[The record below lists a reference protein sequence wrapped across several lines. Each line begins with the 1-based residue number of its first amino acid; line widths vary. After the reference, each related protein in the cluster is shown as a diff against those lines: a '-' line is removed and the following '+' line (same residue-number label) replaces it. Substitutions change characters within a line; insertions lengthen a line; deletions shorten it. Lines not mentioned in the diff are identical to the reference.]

1 MFILMIETI
10 ESLCEFAKT
19 KGYTEE
25 DREFVKQA
33 CQIAKEYSKGRTR
46 FRKPNRP
53 FLYHLISVSAILM
66 TTGANIETVVAGLL
80 HSMKD
85 DMPRIYA
92 LNQTVG
98 EIVDGYFDIT
108 VGQVKQIPF
117 AEATK
122 VQLAV
127 IAIQMANTTDMILA
141 KEIV

>member
-1 MFILMIETI
+1 M
-10 ESLCEFAKT
+10 
-19 KGYTEE
+19 
-25 DREFVKQA
+25 
-33 CQIAKEYSKGRTR
+33 AKEYSKGRTR
-46 FRKPNRP
+46 FRKPSRP
-53 FLYHLISVSAILM
+53 FLNHLISVSAILM
-66 TTGANIETVVAGLL
+66 TIDANIETVVAGLL
-80 HSMKD
+80 HSVKD
-85 DMPRIYA
+85 DMSRIYA

-108 VGQVKQIPF
+108 VGQVKQMEF

>member
-1 MFILMIETI
+1 M
-10 ESLCEFAKT
+10 AK
-19 KGYTEE
+19 
-25 DREFVKQA
+25 A
-33 CQIAKEYSKGRTR
+33 YSKGRTR
-46 FRKPNRP
+46 FRKSSRP
-53 FLYHLISVSAILM
+53 FLCHLISVSAILM

-80 HSMKD
+80 HSVKD

-98 EIVDGYFDIT
+98 EIVDGYFDIA
-108 VGQVKQIPF
+108 VGQVKQMEF

>member
-1 MFILMIETI
+1 MIETI

-19 KGYTEE
+19 KGYTGG
-25 DREFVKQA
+25 DIEFIKHA
-33 CQIAKEYSKGRTR
+33 HEIAKEYSKGRTR
-46 FRKPNRP
+46 FRKPSRP
-53 FLYHLISVSAILM
+53 FLNHLISVSAILM

-80 HSMKD
+80 HSVKD

-98 EIVDGYFDIT
+98 EIVDDYFDIT

-117 AEATK
+117 VEATK

-127 IAIQMANTTDMILA
+127 IAIQMANTVDMILE

>member
-1 MFILMIETI
+1 MIETI

-19 KGYTEE
+19 KGYTEG
-25 DREFVKQA
+25 DREFIKQA
-33 CQIAKEYSKGRTR
+33 HQVAKEYSKGRTR
-46 FRKPNRP
+46 FRKPSRP
-53 FLYHLISVSAILM
+53 FLCHLISVSAMLM

-80 HSMKD
+80 HSVKD

-122 VQLAV
+122 VQLAI
-127 IAIQMANTTDMILA
+127 IAMQMANTTDMILA

>member
-1 MFILMIETI
+1 MTI
-10 ESLCEFAKT
+10 
-19 KGYTEE
+19 
-25 DREFVKQA
+25 
-33 CQIAKEYSKGRTR
+33 
-46 FRKPNRP
+46 
-53 FLYHLISVSAILM
+53 
-66 TTGANIETVVAGLL
+66 GANIETVVAGLL
-80 HSMKD
+80 HSVKD

-108 VGQVKQIPF
+108 VGQVKQMEF

-127 IAIQMANTTDMILA
+127 IAIQMANTVDMILA

>member
-1 MFILMIETI
+1 MIETI

-19 KGYTEE
+19 KGYT
-25 DREFVKQA
+25 DGGIEFIKHA
-33 CQIAKEYSKGRTR
+33 HQIAKEYSKGRTR
-46 FRKPNRP
+46 FRKPSRP
-53 FLYHLISVSAILM
+53 FLNHLISVSAILM

-80 HSMKD
+80 HSVKD

-98 EIVDGYFDIT
+98 EIVDDYFDIT

-117 AEATK
+117 VEATK

-127 IAIQMANTTDMILA
+127 IAIQMANTVDMILA

>member
-1 MFILMIETI
+1 MIETI

-46 FRKPNRP
+46 FRKPSRP
-53 FLYHLISVSAILM
+53 FLNHLISASAILM
-66 TTGANIETVVAGLL
+66 TIGANIETVVAGLL
-80 HSMKD
+80 HSVKD

-108 VGQVKQIPF
+108 VGQVKQMEF
-117 AEATK
+117 AEATT

-127 IAIQMANTTDMILA
+127 IAIQMANTVDMILA

>member
-1 MFILMIETI
+1 MIETI
-10 ESLCEFAKT
+10 DGLCDFAKSR
-19 KGYTEE
+19 GYTNA
-25 DREFVKQA
+25 DRDLLKQA
-33 CQIAKEYSKGRTR
+33 HVIANEYSNGKTR
-46 FRKPNRP
+46 YRKPSRP
-53 FLYHLISVSAILM
+53 FINHLISVSAILM

-80 HSMKD
+80 HSVKD

-98 EIVDGYFDIT
+98 EIVDDYFDIT

-117 AEATK
+117 VEATK

-127 IAIQMANTTDMILA
+127 IAIQMANTVDMILA